1 MSANSSSATGIM
13 NTATKT
19 SAKKVTKKTDET
31 VAAPAPVVAAA
42 APKVEAK
49 AETKVVETKAKAVKA
64 VKAETKVE
72 APVVVAAPA
81 VATEAVAAPA
91 AVAAVVVEERVET
104 KVKAHTAQMLAIR
117 ETLSALIT
125 QSKKLEKEVAKL
137 QKAAEKRR
145 RRKAGVEGVDG
156 AVKVPCAFTLPC
168 QLSADLCSFMNV
180 PAGSQ
185 ESRSNVTKYLTT
197 YFKEHDLKNKHDIKP
212 DAKLKK
218 LLDLKDTD
226 KLTYFNLQKF
236 LNPHYIKNTPSAA
249 SAAATAT
256 A

>member
-1 MSANSSSATGIM
+1 MSANSSSANGIM
-13 NTATKT
+13 NAAVKT
-19 SAKKVTKKTDET
+19 SAKKVTKKTDDVVAPV
-31 VAAPAPVVAAA
+31 VAAPAPA
-42 APKVEAK
+42 KVEAK
-49 AETKVVETKAKAVKA
+49 AEPKAKAVKA
-64 VKAETKVE
+64 AKTEAAPAKVE

-81 VATEAVAAPA
+81 ATDAAVASSAAPA
-91 AVAAVVVEERVET
+91 VVEERVEA
-104 KVKAHTAQMLAIR
+104 KVKAHTASMLAIR

-145 RRKAGVEGVDG
+145 RRKAGVEGAEG

-168 QLSADLCSFMNV
+168 KLSTELCAFMNL

-212 DAKLKK
+212 DAKLKSLLK
-218 LLDLKDTD
+218 LNDSD

-236 LNPHYIKNTPSAA
+236 LNPHYIKNTPVVA
-249 SAAATAT
+249 SA
-256 A
+256 

>member
-1 MSANSSSATGIM
+1 M
-13 NTATKT
+13 NAATKS
-19 SAKKVTKKTDET
+19 SAKKVTKKTDDAPAAAAPV
-31 VAAPAPVVAAA
+31 VAAKVETKAEPKAKAVKAAKAEAAPAKVEAPVVAAA
-42 APKVEAK
+42 APATTEA
-49 AETKVVETKAKAVKA
+49 A
-64 VKAETKVE
+64 
-72 APVVVAAPA
+72 AAPA
-81 VATEAVAAPA
+81 V
-91 AVAAVVVEERVET
+91 EEVRVEA

-145 RRKAGVEGVDG
+145 RRKAGADG
-156 AVKVPCAFTLPC
+156 AEGGAKVPCAFTLPC
-168 QLSADLCSFMNV
+168 QLSAELCSFMNL

-218 LLDLKDTD
+218 LLNLKDTD

-236 LNPHYIKNTPSAA
+236 LNPHYIKNTPST
-249 SAAATAT
+249 TA
-256 A
+256 